1 MLKFSLSTH
10 TSLNKPNACL
20 LSYIHIPYPLVSSR
34 QFQILNSFFHDFLM
48 MIQIF
53 LIFSVLLFF
62 INTNA
67 IFFFFSFFL
76 CRTLLLFSI
85 SPLIRTSIPVR
96 FNDTSGVYIKLNAE
110 LYHLLTLIL
119 HNFPIFFPFVQ
130 WQYLWI
136 YIIYIYGRTLSLQF
150 FFSVTKREGEGFHW
164 ESVWLEQRTR
174 DAGHRSCLF

>member
-1 MLKFSLSTH
+1 MFEKEIGDWFIGWSSLTRLTTKISKKKKTFSIHRLNGFESNPILMLKFSLSTH

-20 LSYIHIPYPLVSSR
+20 LSYIHIPYSLVSSR

-62 INTNA
+62 YQHQRN
-67 IFFFFSFFL
+67 L
-76 CRTLLLFSI
+76 LLLLFLSLSHTPIISI

-130 WQYLWI
+130 
-136 YIIYIYGRTLSLQF
+136 
-150 FFSVTKREGEGFHW
+150 
-164 ESVWLEQRTR
+164 
-174 DAGHRSCLF
+174 